1 MDPATRESR
10 ESVAVSARK
19 SAAPP
24 ERCRFPAYVRA
35 AVYFT
40 LYGLVKYLP
49 SPIGDVCRAGVL
61 RMFAASVQSW
71 WIKDGV
77 TVWFPEGVSIGRH
90 VSVNE
95 GVFIDGFGGVRIGDC
110 CRIAH
115 GCSLISEDHVFSDPA
130 TPIFRQG
137 KVKGPVVLDRDVWL
151 GAGVRVL
158 RGVTIGEGSVIG
170 AGAVVTCDIPPFS
183 IAVGVPA
190 RVIGSRGTGPDG
202 GGPDGSH

>member
-1 MDPATRESR
+1 MDPMAREAC
-10 ESVAVSARK
+10 EVV
-19 SAAPP
+19 AAPARNP
-24 ERCRFPAYVRA
+24 SGPAERYGVLGYVRA
-35 AVYFT
+35 AIYFT

-49 SPIGDVCRAGVL
+49 SPLGDLCRAGVL
-61 RMFAASVQSW
+61 RFFAASIQSW

-95 GVFIDGFGGVRIGDC
+95 GVFIDGFGGIRIGDC

-115 GCSLISEDHVFSDPA
+115 GCSLISEDHVFSDPT

-137 KVKGPVVLDRDVWL
+137 KVKGPVVLGRDVWL

-170 AGAVVTCDIPPFS
+170 AGAVVTRDIPPFS

-190 RVIGSRGTGPDG
+190 RVVGSRGAGQDVRSPH
-202 GGPDGSH
+202 GSR